1 MSVEFVREVSMALPN
16 VTEQIQWEDHLLF
29 KVGGKMF
36 AITTL
41 GPVGVRLSVKST
53 PEKFAEL
60 TEIPGVI
67 PAPYMA
73 RNFWVALERWDAVRR
88 AEMEDLIRESYGLVL
103 AKLPKRKQAELA
115 GAAPKKKPSA
125 SAPVAAKSKA
135 KKSKAR
141 KVATKRAAVKKKGR
155 RGR

>member
-1 MSVEFVREVSMALPN
+1 MSVEFVREVSMSLPH

-36 AITTL
+36 AVTSL

-88 AEMEDLIRESYGLVL
+88 SELEELIRESYQLVL
-103 AKLPKRKQAELA
+103 AKLPKKKQAELA
-115 GAAPKKKPSA
+115 GKSVREPAGKKPGTR
-125 SAPVAAKSKA
+125 
-135 KKSKAR
+135 KKTS
-141 KVATKRAAVKKKGR
+141 AVKKKAAR
-155 RGR
+155 RGRL

>member
-1 MSVEFVREVSMALPN
+1 MSVEFVREVAMALPN

-53 PEKFAEL
+53 PERFAEL

-88 AEMEDLIRESYGLVL
+88 AEMEELIRESYKLVF
-103 AKLPKRKQAELA
+103 AKLQKRTQAELA
-115 GAAPKKKPSA
+115 TVKAAKKLEILKTKVASRRSPTKKKSA
-125 SAPVAAKSKA
+125 LR
-135 KKSKAR
+135 KKS
-141 KVATKRAAVKKKGR
+141 
-155 RGR
+155 

>member
-1 MSVEFVREVSMALPN
+1 MSVEFVREVSMSLPH

-36 AITTL
+36 AITSL
-41 GPVGVRLSVKST
+41 GPAGVRLSFKST

-73 RNFWVALERWDAVRR
+73 RNFWVALERWDALRR
-88 AEMEDLIRESYGLVL
+88 AELEELIRESYELVF
-103 AKLPKRKQAELA
+103 AKLPKRTQAELSSKA
-115 GAAPKKKPSA
+115 TSARKATKKSLPAKKKLS
-125 SAPVAAKSKA
+125 A
-135 KKSKAR
+135 KKSVTR
-141 KVATKRAAVKKKGR
+141 KR
-155 RGR
+155 R

>member
-1 MSVEFVREVSMALPN
+1 MSVEFVREIAMGLPH

-60 TEIPGVI
+60 TELPGVI

-88 AEMEDLIRESYGLVL
+88 SEMEELIRESYALVF
-103 AKLPKRKQAELA
+103 AKLPKKTQAELTA
-115 GAAPKKKPSA
+115 MKAAKKLAVLKKKVA
-125 SAPVAAKSKA
+125 SQRSPA
-135 KKSKAR
+135 KKKIALR
-141 KVATKRAAVKKKGR
+141 KRS
-155 RGR
+155 

>member
-1 MSVEFVREVSMALPN
+1 MAQIDLKWFLNYPITKLRNYQIPMSVEFVRTVAMSLPN

-29 KVGGKMF
+29 KIGGKMF

-41 GPVGVRLSVKST
+41 TPVGVRLSVKST

-73 RNFWVALERWDAVRR
+73 RNHWVALERWDALRR
-88 AEMEDLIRESYGLVL
+88 NEMEELIRESYQLVF
-103 AKLPKRKQAELA
+103 AKLPKRTQAELA
-115 GAAPKKKPSA
+115 DSKPVKGSLKGTA
-125 SAPVAAKSKA
+125 KA
-135 KKSKAR
+135 KKKSR
-141 KVATKRAAVKKKGR
+141 
-155 RGR
+155 